1 MKLTKEEAVRLFHEQ
16 WSDMQKE
23 LGDCPRP
30 YERTLFKGIWR
41 DRHFP
46 RENVESDCFLCE
58 YARQFDHMC
67 INCPIK
73 WPLDDCCAHSE
84 YGGVHFLHDSISKIL
99 ALPVR
104 EETE

>member
-23 LGDCPRP
+23 LGDCPDP
-30 YERTLFKGIWR
+30 YARALFKNIWR
-41 DRHFP
+41 NRYFP
-46 RENVESDCFLCE
+46 KESIECDCFLCE

-73 WPLDDCCAHSE
+73 WPLDDCGSFSE
-84 YGGVHFLHDSISKIL
+84 EGGVHFMFSPISKIL

-104 EETE
+104 EED

>member
-23 LGDCPRP
+23 LGDCPSP
-30 YERTLFKGIWR
+30 YARAMYKAIWC

-46 RENVESDCFLCE
+46 EEKIQNSCFLCE
-58 YARQFDHMC
+58 YASQLVNWCKH
-67 INCPIK
+67 CPIK

-84 YGGVHFLHDSISKIL
+84 YGGVHFMFDPISKIL
-99 ALPVR
+99 ALPIR
-104 EETE
+104 EED